1 MIKINSLLVFG
12 ATGTQGHPVVDAAL
26 EAGLQVRAASRR
38 PDMAAERLSER
49 VELVEADLLDPES
62 IELAMEGMDAVFFY
76 LPVLPHSRDGARMVD
91 HFLAAIRA
99 SQVKK
104 LVFST
109 SACSTS
115 AMPDSD
121 FVVAMRGVSEAMLAS
136 GVATVVL
143 RPTLYLANLVWP
155 HLIREIREY
164 GRLSYPPL
172 SIKRRL
178 NWTATEDQAT
188 LAVAVL
194 NADVA
199 GEVIDIASPE
209 AVTGPELCRMLA
221 GVYGREVH
229 YAPQSVDD
237 FAETLSHLA
246 GSAELGRAVAE
257 LYAGIDRL
265 PGQGPLVDTD
275 ALEKRFGVRLTPVSA
290 WVEDRL
296 GALLDLYGAR
306 PGS

>member
-1 MIKINSLLVFG
+1 MFKINNLLVFG

-26 EAGLQVRAASRR
+26 EAGLEVRAASRR
-38 PDMAAERLSER
+38 VDVAAERLSER

-62 IELAMEGMDAVFFY
+62 IELAMQGMDAVFFY
-76 LPVLPHSRDGARMVD
+76 LPVLPHSREGARMVD
-91 HFLAAIRA
+91 HFLAAIRV
-99 SQVKK
+99 SQIKK

-109 SACSTS
+109 SVCSTA

-155 HLIREIREY
+155 HLIHEIRQC

-172 SIKRRL
+172 SATRRL

-188 LAVAVL
+188 LVVAAL
-194 NADVA
+194 HADVA
-199 GEVIDIASPE
+199 GEIIDIASPM
-209 AVTGPELCRMLA
+209 AVTGPELGQMLA

-229 YAPQSVDD
+229 YAPQSVED
-237 FAETLSHLA
+237 FAATLSHLA
-246 GSAELGRAVAE
+246 GSAEVGRAVAE
-257 LYAGIDRL
+257 LYAGIEQIR
-265 PGQGPLVDTD
+265 GQGPLVDTD
-275 ALEKRFGVRLTPVSA
+275 ALERRFGVRLTPVNE

-296 GALLDLYGAR
+296 GTLLDLYG
-306 PGS
+306 GTS